1 MRKIDLNFDSTLD
14 LARGAIW
21 GAFLGDAAGAYLE
34 FMGRKP
40 SAADVDRA
48 MDMPGGG
55 CWHTAPGQITDDGE
69 MTIALARALAD
80 QGGFD
85 IEAIARSYRRWYLSD
100 PFDVGNA
107 TSNALGRCSFTDTNQ
122 HLLCTENARRYNMA
136 SKANGCLMRATPL
149 GVWGI
154 NAERDEVIA
163 SAKADCQLTHP
174 NETCQIATAA
184 YVIAI
189 RYLLLHPE
197 DRLGAFVAATEVALD
212 HGNDEVS
219 GFLRNARSGI
229 LPPCHPQAGYLGI
242 GFTHAFYHLLQGGDY
257 IEVMRSIL
265 SGGGDT
271 DTNACIAGGLI
282 GAATGLQGLPSSM
295 LRTVSACD
303 VSEGQT
309 RPAWLQTRNFVGIV
323 ERIVG
328 NSAAS

>member
-1 MRKIDLNFDSTLD
+1 MRTDDSNFDSRLN
-14 LARGAIW
+14 LANGAIW
-21 GAFLGDAAGAYLE
+21 GALLGDAAGAYLE
-34 FMGRKP
+34 FMSRKP
-40 SAADVDRA
+40 SAAEVDRA
-48 MDMPGGG
+48 LNMPGGG

-107 TSNALGRCSFTDTNQ
+107 TGNALGRGSFADTNL
-122 HLLCTENARRYNMA
+122 HLLCMENARRNNMG

-154 NAERDEVIA
+154 NAELGDVIA
-163 SAKADCQLTHP
+163 AAKADCQLTHP

-189 RYLLLHPE
+189 RHLLLHPE
-197 DRLGAFVAATEVALD
+197 DRLGAFGAATEVALD
-212 HGNDEVS
+212 HENDEVS

-242 GFTHAFYHLLQGGDY
+242 GFTHAFHHLLQGSGY
-257 IEVMRSIL
+257 MEALRAVL

-271 DTNACIAGGLI
+271 DTNACIVGGLI
-282 GAATGLQGLPSSM
+282 GAATGFHELPSSM
-295 LRTVSACD
+295 LRTVCTCD
-303 VSEGQT
+303 ISEGRT

-323 ERIVG
+323 EKIAG
-328 NSAAS
+328 SPAAS